1 MLMCESKIPK
11 LPQHF
16 QPFYINYN
24 IGSKLMVIKAQV
36 TICITLFKNNNN
48 LHQPTTWECLMLR
61 ISNHHN
67 QSLFHSLVA
76 KKIPKQQQQQSNQNN
91 NITHLIQMQKP
102 IKKKKQ
108 KTNKTKQ
115 TNKLSD
121 QTQHKTENPEFSF
134 LFLDF
139 LGNQTGP

>member
-1 MLMCESKIPK
+1 MLGI
-11 LPQHF
+11 L
-16 QPFYINYN
+16 
-24 IGSKLMVIKAQV
+24 
-36 TICITLFKNNNN
+36 
-48 LHQPTTWECLMLR
+48 
-61 ISNHHN
+61 NHYN

-91 NITHLIQMQKP
+91 NIHSSNPNAKTQK
-102 IKKKKQ
+102 IKKI
-108 KTNKTKQ
+108 
-115 TNKLSD
+115 KLSE